1 MFKNL
6 VRFHCS
12 WNKIMDEVN
21 PFFKNMNSFLR
32 DIKFNCLEVLL
43 QIMILIMLQIKLKEI
58 KLTNKSLKIFMIN
71 INKDIKGLLKSISYI
86 NKMTEY
92 YGNQRTR

>member
-21 PFFKNMNSFLR
+21 PFFKNMNYFLR
-32 DIKFNCLEVLL
+32 DFKFNCLEVLL
-43 QIMILIMLQIKLKEI
+43 QIIILIMLQIKLKEI
-58 KLTNKSLKIFMIN
+58 
-71 INKDIKGLLKSISYI
+71 
-86 NKMTEY
+86 
-92 YGNQRTR
+92 